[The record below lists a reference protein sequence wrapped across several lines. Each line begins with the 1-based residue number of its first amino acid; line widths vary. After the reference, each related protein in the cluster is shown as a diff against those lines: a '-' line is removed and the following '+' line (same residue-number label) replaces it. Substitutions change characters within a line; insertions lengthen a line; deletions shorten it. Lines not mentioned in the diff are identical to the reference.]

1 MAALPALGADEMLAC
16 VRRHRERFDHEISAE
31 YGWPIDAVRR
41 IGAEL
46 ASNGRVIACTIT
58 RFNEGDAHDA
68 SFYRI
73 AGYMPPAA
81 PGRKARPTSSSS

>member
-1 MAALPALGADEMLAC
+1 MTALGADEMLAC
-16 VRRHRERFDHEISAE
+16 VRKHRERFDHEISAE

-46 ASNGRVIACTIT
+46 ASTGRVIACTIT
-58 RFNEGDAHDA
+58 RFDDGDARDA

-81 PGRKARPTSSSS
+81 PGRKARPANGGS